1 MIPVNILE
9 NQHNGINIQQ
19 KANCSIGKG
28 IEGEGFWD
36 TRAHAACHFNDTVQY
51 IYTNSQHNNPL
62 CRVVPI
68 DISIAQAV
76 LDICKENN
84 ITTIRQALTP

>member
-28 IEGEGFWD
+28 IEGEGF
-36 TRAHAACHFNDTVQY
+36 
-51 IYTNSQHNNPL
+51 
-62 CRVVPI
+62 
-68 DISIAQAV
+68 
-76 LDICKENN
+76 
-84 ITTIRQALTP
+84 